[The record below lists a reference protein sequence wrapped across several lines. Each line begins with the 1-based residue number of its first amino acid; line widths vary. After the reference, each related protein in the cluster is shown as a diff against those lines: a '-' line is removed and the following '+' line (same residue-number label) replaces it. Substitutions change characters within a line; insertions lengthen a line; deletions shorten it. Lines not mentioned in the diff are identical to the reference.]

1 MCFFKVKIKLRFPS
15 PTCDGFCKINLGDSL
30 QPSSINHVSPE
41 AVKEKYN
48 ILKNCPI
55 EIISKKNNLVL
66 ISFISNDI
74 QCVPQKK
81 WYCFK
86 ISFFVGHPVVVI
98 VCVQCIHC
106 LLLEKLITQVL
117 KVEFN

>member
-1 MCFFKVKIKLRFPS
+1 M
-15 PTCDGFCKINLGDSL
+15 GDSL

-48 ILKNCPI
+48 NLKNCPI

-74 QCVPQKK
+74 QCVPQKND
-81 WYCFK
+81 
-86 ISFFVGHPVVVI
+86 
-98 VCVQCIHC
+98 
-106 LLLEKLITQVL
+106 TVL
-117 KVEFN
+117 KYHFL